1 MIHKIL
7 QEIENA
13 DTIIIFRHIKPDGD
27 AIGSQHGLKFILKEN
42 YPDKKIYCLGENS
55 NYWNMYYS
63 NIDSDALNEDIIK
76 NSLAIIL
83 DTPNMSRIDDQRY
96 TLAKRKIKIDHHIFV
111 EEFADIEWIETSSIA
126 TCQLI
131 TKFALEN
138 NLRIPRNAALLL
150 YTGLVTDSGRFQF
163 QNTSAETL
171 RMGAALLETGIDAQD
186 LFRFMY
192 ESSENIVRFKGY
204 CENNFT
210 LLKCGLAYN
219 ILDKQILKEYDVT
232 ASSGASN
239 VNALSGIRKVKIFV
253 HFAEQDDGTIKVEFR
268 SKKIPVN
275 LIANRYGGGGHAL
288 ASGTIVNDFATVDNI
303 IDDLIELCE
312 EDDD

>member
-1 MIHKIL
+1 MIKKIL
-7 QEIENA
+7 HEIEKA
-13 DTIIIFRHIKPDGD
+13 ETIIIFRHIKPDGD
-27 AIGSQHGLKFILKEN
+27 AIGSQHGLKYILKEN
-42 YPDKKIYCLGENS
+42 YPNKTILCLGENS
-55 NYWNMYYS
+55 NYWKMYYS
-63 NIDSDALNEDIIK
+63 NIDSDIVDDETIK
-76 NSLAIIL
+76 NSLAIIV
-83 DTPNMSRIDDQRY
+83 DTPNISRVDDQRFE
-96 TLAKRKIKIDHHIFV
+96 LAKTKIKIDHHIFI
-111 EEFADIEWIETSSIA
+111 EEFADIEWIDTTSIA
-126 TCQLI
+126 ACQLI
-131 TKFALEN
+131 VKFALEN

-171 RMGAALLETGIDAQD
+171 RMGAVLLETGIDAQD

-210 LLKCGLAYN
+210 LLDCGLAYN
-219 ILDKQILKEYDVT
+219 ILDKEILKEYDVT

-239 VNALSGIRKVKIFV
+239 VNSLSGIKKVKIFV
-253 HFAEQDDGTIKVEFR
+253 HFAENEDGTIKVEFR

-275 LIANRYGGGGHAL
+275 VIANKYGGGGHAL
-288 ASGTIVNDFATVDNI
+288 ASGAIVENFKIVDNI

-312 EDDD
+312 EEE

>member
-1 MIHKIL
+1 MIKKIFK
-7 QEIENA
+7 EIEKA
-13 DTIIIFRHIKPDGD
+13 DTIIIFRHVKPDGD
-27 AIGSQHGLKFILKEN
+27 AIGSQHGLKYILKEN
-42 YPDKKIYCLGENS
+42 FPDKKILALGENS

-63 NIDSDALNEDIIK
+63 NINSDIVDDETIK

-83 DTPNMSRIDDQRY
+83 DTPNISRIDDSRF
-96 TLAKRKIKIDHHIFV
+96 AIAERKIKIDHHIFV
-111 EEFADIEWIETSSIA
+111 EEFANLEWIDTSSIS

-131 TKFALEN
+131 VKFALEN
-138 NLRIPRNAALLL
+138 DLSIPKNAALLL
-150 YTGLVTDSGRFQF
+150 YTGLITDSGRFQF

-210 LLKCGLAYN
+210 LLDCGLAYN
-219 ILDKQILKEYDVT
+219 ILDQEILKEYDVT

-239 VNALSGIRKVKIFV
+239 VNALSGIKKVKVFV
-253 HFAEQDDGTIKVEFR
+253 HFAENEDGTIKVEFR
-268 SKKIPVN
+268 SKKLPVN
-275 LIANRYGGGGHAL
+275 IIANKYGGGGHAL
-288 ASGTIVNDFATVDNI
+288 ASGTIVENFDVVDKI
-303 IDDLIELCE
+303 IEDLIELCE
-312 EDDD
+312 GDDE